1 MNNKGNKM
9 MPLTKKNYLLLPLY
23 FFVTTYFH
31 DKLHRLYHAPSSYQS
46 RPLLLE
52 FEMWWIR
59 LLSHQGC
66 WLIPLF
72 HWRSKWSKILKNIYT
87 TQFQLVGYCK
97 MAVRFNFQTNV
108 SLPNNIA
115 IVDVH
120 IKWFT
125 SKLLNFFSENF
136 GFGWQNNILHFTLL
150 FSIWDSRPFR
160 SSRSKGKLLKF
171 VEVHAAQSQTCCG
184 KQAQICWGSNLLR
197 CTMHNLKLVV
207 VNKLKCVEVHNLK
220 FGEVPKLSKESKT
233 GANHT

>member
-1 MNNKGNKM
+1 
-9 MPLTKKNYLLLPLY
+9 
-23 FFVTTYFH
+23 
-31 DKLHRLYHAPSSYQS
+31 
-46 RPLLLE
+46 
-52 FEMWWIR
+52 MWWIR
-59 LLSHQGC
+59 PLSHHGC

-72 HWRSKWSKILKNIYT
+72 HWRLKWSKILKNIYT

-150 FSIWDSRPFR
+150 FSIWDSRPIR

-171 VEVHAAQSQTCCG
+171 VEVHNLKLGEVHNLKFIEAHICWG
-184 KQAQICWGSNLLR
+184 RQAQICWG
-197 CTMHNLKLVV
+197 TQA
-207 VNKLKCVEVHNLK
+207 
-220 FGEVPKLSKESKT
+220 FQGEQN
-233 GANHT
+233 GR